1 MMSIPTNNLKLA
13 VEMATRVESALAK
26 RVGDQPEAQCAPPQ
40 QATSQLKTQFEIN
53 DLADTDRILLT
64 SKSIQ
69 NDIEE
74 FSGTVIV
81 TRGRYLTPKE
91 KNQASSER
99 SLHLLIKGPK
109 KTKFRPCYSKNS
121 ITYSTRQRYV

>member
-1 MMSIPTNNLKLA
+1 MSIPTNNLKLA

-26 RVGDQPEAQCAPPQ
+26 RVGDQPEVCIIKYIILCKFRLNAKIERTEKKNVMSCTQAQCATLQ
-40 QATSQLKTQFEIN
+40 QATQQLKTQFEIN

-74 FSGTVIV
+74 FSG
-81 TRGRYLTPKE
+81 Y
-91 KNQASSER
+91 
-99 SLHLLIKGPK
+99 
-109 KTKFRPCYSKNS
+109 C
-121 ITYSTRQRYV
+121 